1 MKEIARR
8 DALQAVAGLASVV
21 AVGTV
26 AGQLSSAPSTPALDT
41 VPATADA
48 VMNANVDALHRDDGL
63 RTLVTAAL
71 QQRAQY
77 VSADSSAEQ
86 PRNVDALL
94 SDVEAEFETSPESV
108 HHATVFGDVGGDG
121 DDLFDGYA
129 GVVLQAELSAED
141 VKSGIENVDDID
153 FSELDESGTVV
164 YKPESDGAP
173 WVGALGSGRVAVG
186 TEGAVYDAVEVTNG
200 EAAALGGPLRDAY
213 TDTREGPVR
222 FASRLPEPT
231 ENEAVPAGVGG
242 DDGQSIDVTP
252 LDDVRTLAGTVYR
265 NGDVRGLETTL
276 SAADTA
282 AARDVASLVRELRD
296 RAASELRD
304 TEVADVVGGLSVDRD
319 GATVTASVSRTVD
332 ELESLVDGL

>member
-153 FSELDESGTVV
+153 FSELTSPGRSSTN
-164 YKPESDGAP
+164 PSRTGP
-173 WVGALGSGRVAVG
+173 LGRRPRVGPRRRRDRRGRLRRGRGHKRGGSGPRWPAQGRVHGHPRGSRPVCQPTA
-186 TEGAVYDAVEVTNG
+186 GAHRERG
-200 EAAALGGPLRDAY
+200 RPGGR
-213 TDTREGPVR
+213 RR
-222 FASRLPEPT
+222 
-231 ENEAVPAGVGG
+231 
-242 DDGQSIDVTP
+242 
-252 LDDVRTLAGTVYR
+252 
-265 NGDVRGLETTL
+265 
-276 SAADTA
+276 
-282 AARDVASLVRELRD
+282 
-296 RAASELRD
+296 
-304 TEVADVVGGLSVDRD
+304 
-319 GATVTASVSRTVD
+319 
-332 ELESLVDGL
+332 